1 MEPHRKRW
9 LITAL
14 MVTGLTLAGL
24 GGATPLIADAAVGA
38 PHAHVSS
45 FPTLAQQTA
54 TPAAE
59 SAPLEPSIEW
69 LAFQDEMRRLWE
81 DHVTWTRLYIVSF
94 AADLPDQ
101 EATAQRLLRNQTDI
115 GNAIAPF
122 YGEEAGAALT
132 ALLDEHILGAVD
144 LLAAAKSGDAAAVET
159 ASAAWYANADEIAAF
174 LSAANPEQW
183 PQAELQAEMRM
194 HLDITL
200 REATARLQDDFASDI
215 AAYDEVHAHILAF
228 ADILSRGIMQQFPE
242 RFA

>member
-9 LITAL
+9 LISAL
-14 MVTGLTLAGL
+14 MVTGLTLTGL
-24 GGATPLIADAAVGA
+24 GGATPLLAGA
-38 PHAHVSS
+38 SVAPPHAHLGTS
-45 FPTLAQQTA
+45 PALAQDA
-54 TPAAE
+54 VDPAAA
-59 SAPLEPSIEW
+59 SAAVEPSIER

-101 EATAQRLLRNQTDI
+101 DATARRLLRNQADI
-115 GNAIAPF
+115 GNAVTPF
-122 YGEEAGAALT
+122 YGEEAGAELT
-132 ALLDEHILGAVD
+132 RLLEGHILGAVD
-144 LLAAAKSGDAAAVET
+144 LLQAAKSGDQTAAET

-183 PQAELQAEMRM
+183 PQADLQAEMRM

-200 REATARLQDDFASDI
+200 REATARLTGDFTSDI

-228 ADILSRGIMQQFPE
+228 ADVLSRGIMQQFPE